1 MPLHKC
7 IVGYI
12 LNDPCMIPLAW
23 EKVQTKPEQRYEA
36 ASTQTITEQAKAIP
50 PGKEY
55 DGRSP
60 TEKGL

>member
-12 LNDPCMIPLAW
+12 LNDPYMIPLAW
-23 EKVQTKPEQRYEA
+23 EKVQTKPEQRHEA